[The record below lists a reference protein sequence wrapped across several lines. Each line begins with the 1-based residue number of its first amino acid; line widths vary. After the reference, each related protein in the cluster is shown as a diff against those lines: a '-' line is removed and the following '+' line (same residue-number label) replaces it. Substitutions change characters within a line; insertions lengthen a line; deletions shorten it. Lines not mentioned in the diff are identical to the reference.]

1 MDSYEKGKKP
11 VPVDISPKRIGK
23 MKAMEF
29 YRFLCMLE
37 IYGSSPNIDVL
48 D

>member
-11 VPVDISPKRIGK
+11 TPVDVSSRKISKL
-23 MKAMEF
+23 KAMEF